1 MDLTSLT
8 IEELE
13 QLKKDIEHEFER
25 RRREARAQFKAR
37 VAQLAKE
44 MGISLDEALGLLKGE
59 KRERDSSKKPPK
71 YRHPTNPDITWNGH
85 GRAPKWFKEWT
96 DSGRSPE
103 ELEIK

>member
-59 KRERDSSKKPPK
+59 KKERDSGKKPPK
-71 YRHPTNPDITWNGH
+71 YRHPENPNITWNGH
-85 GRAPKWFKEWT
+85 GRAPKWFTEWT
-96 DSGRSPE
+96 NSGRSAE